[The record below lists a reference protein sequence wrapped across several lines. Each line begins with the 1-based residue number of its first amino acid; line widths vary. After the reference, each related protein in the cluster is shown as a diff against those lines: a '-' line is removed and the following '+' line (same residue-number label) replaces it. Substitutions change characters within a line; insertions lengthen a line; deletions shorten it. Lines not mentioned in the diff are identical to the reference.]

1 MPLDTA
7 RIQALCFDV
16 DGTLSDTDGQYAA
29 RFARLLAPL
38 RPLLPGRDPAR
49 AARWLV
55 MRLEGPGN
63 FALGVPDHLGLD
75 DELHRLG
82 EWLRRKGL
90 AGRKPHHFEI
100 IAGVHSTLEA
110 LRPHYPMTVVTA
122 RGPRGTLAFLEQ
134 YDLGGY
140 FVGVAS
146 SQTSP
151 RTKPHPDPIYWSA
164 EKMGVPPEACLMI
177 GDTTVD
183 IRAGRATGA
192 QTVGVLSGFGEE
204 AELRRAGADLI
215 LPSVVELPAILLA
228 Q

>member
-1 MPLDTA
+1 MPLELA

-16 DGTLSDTDGQYAA
+16 DGTLSDTDDQYAA
-29 RFARLLAPL
+29 RFARLLTPV
-38 RPLLPGRDPAR
+38 RTFLPGRDPQR

-55 MRLEGPGN
+55 MRLEAPGN
-63 FALGVPDHLGLD
+63 LAIGIPDTLGLD
-75 DELHRLG
+75 DDLHRLS
-82 EWLRRKGL
+82 EWLRRKRL
-90 AGRKPHHFEI
+90 TGRKPHHFELI
-100 IAGVHSTLEA
+100 DGVRTTLEA

-134 YDLGGY
+134 FDLGG
-140 FVGVAS
+140 FFSGVAS

-164 EKMGVPPEACLMI
+164 NTMGVPPAACLMI

-183 IRAGRATGA
+183 IRAGRAAGA

-204 AELRRAGADLI
+204 DELRRAGADEI
-215 LPSVVELPAILLA
+215 LPSVADLPALLLP
-228 Q
+228 